1 MMFIL
6 DTDHISL
13 FQRNN
18 PDVVSR
24 IIKTPPDKLATTII
38 TFEEQIRGRLD
49 IVRKAKTDEG
59 IIRAYENLSSTLS
72 FFKSIKIISFDL
84 KSQKIFKS
92 LREQK
97 LRIGTQ
103 DLRIASI
110 GISYNAVI
118 VTRNY
123 KDFKIIPSLEIEDW
137 STESA

>member
-49 IVRKAKTDEG
+49 IVRKA
-59 IIRAYENLSSTLS
+59 
-72 FFKSIKIISFDL
+72 
-84 KSQKIFKS
+84 
-92 LREQK
+92 
-97 LRIGTQ
+97 
-103 DLRIASI
+103 
-110 GISYNAVI
+110 

-123 KDFKIIPSLEIEDW
+123 KDFKTIPLLEIEDW
-137 STESA
+137 STKSV